1 MNFDTFEKTTADFKE
16 VSRLTVVAGEME
28 KTVIKS
34 KFSQINDK
42 RFYFPDSILSLPFY
56 NPNLKNLNEF
66 KEKMG
71 QRIEKYFWNEKEKL
85 LEIEKKALKNN
96 PRLYLYHQIL
106 TTTPKFFNISQ
117 KDNFKE
123 ENRKLFRKNT
133 KDIVLERQ
141 WIMT

>member
-1 MNFDTFEKTTADFKE
+1 
-16 VSRLTVVAGEME
+16 
-28 KTVIKS
+28 
-34 KFSQINDK
+34 
-42 RFYFPDSILSLPFY
+42 
-56 NPNLKNLNEF
+56 
-66 KEKMG
+66 MG

-117 KDNFKE
+117 KDNFKK

>member
-1 MNFDTFEKTTADFKE
+1 
-16 VSRLTVVAGEME
+16 
-28 KTVIKS
+28 
-34 KFSQINDK
+34 
-42 RFYFPDSILSLPFY
+42 
-56 NPNLKNLNEF
+56 
-66 KEKMG
+66 MG

-117 KDNFKE
+117 TDNFKQ

-133 KDIVLERQ
+133 KDIVLEGQ